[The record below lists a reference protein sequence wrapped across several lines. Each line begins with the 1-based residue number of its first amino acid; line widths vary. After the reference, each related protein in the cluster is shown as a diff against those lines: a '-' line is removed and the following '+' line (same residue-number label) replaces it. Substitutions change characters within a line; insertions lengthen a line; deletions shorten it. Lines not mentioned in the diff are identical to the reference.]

1 MRIGIIT
8 ILKANNYG
16 AELQAYSLQKK
27 LELLGFDSEIIDY
40 LYYKHPD
47 YIFTKQARP
56 LLNIGLMNT
65 LKEKAHP
72 WVEKLARLTR
82 RQSSLRSQRFDL
94 FHLQRTRMSG
104 KTYRSMDELYA
115 AELPYDVF
123 MVGSDQVWSPRTD
136 VSLKPYFL
144 TFAQNGKKTISY
156 ASSFGV
162 AAIPR
167 EAERV
172 YADCLK
178 HIQYLS
184 VREEQGVD
192 IIRKLTGRTAEHVL
206 DPTLLLTKE
215 EWCRIAVEPP
225 IDKPYVLLYDLIHSP
240 YAVALALHI
249 ARLCGLS
256 VVRICGSAKI
266 NRAGVVNIIDAG
278 PAEFLGLFANAAYV
292 VTNSFHGT
300 AFSVNFHKPFFTV
313 VPKGKANTSRL
324 HSFIKTLA
332 LDRRLMS
339 EGSAFPPLDTL
350 ALDFSEADTHLENA
364 RARSLDFLLKSLKA

>member
-8 ILKANNYG
+8 IMRVNNYG
-16 AELQAYSLQKK
+16 AELQAYALQKK
-27 LELLGFDSEIIDY
+27 LEMLGFDSEIIDY

-56 LLNIGLMNT
+56 LLNIGFMNN
-65 LKEKAHP
+65 LKERAYP
-72 WVEKLARLTR
+72 WIEKLTR
-82 RQSSLRSQRFDL
+82 FIHKQSPRRSQRFDL
-94 FHLQRTRMSG
+94 FHLQHTRMSD

-123 MVGSDQVWSPRTD
+123 MVGSDQVWSPRAN

-144 TFAQNGKKTISY
+144 TFAPDGKKTISY

-162 AAIPR
+162 ATIPR
-167 EAERV
+167 EAEGV

-178 HIQYLS
+178 HIQHLS

-192 IIRKLTGRTAEHVL
+192 IIRNLTGRKAEHVV
-206 DPTLLLTKE
+206 DPTLLLTAE
-215 EWCRIAVEPP
+215 EWRRITIEPP
-225 IDKPYVLLYDLIHSP
+225 IEKPYVLLYDLIHSP
-240 YAVALALHI
+240 YAVDLALHI

-256 VVRICGSAKI
+256 VVRICGAAKI
-266 NRAGVVNIIDAG
+266 NRTGVVNIIDAG

-313 VPKGKANTSRL
+313 VPEGKANTSRL
-324 HSFIKTLA
+324 HSFIKTLV
-332 LDRRLMS
+332 LDSRLVS
-339 EGSAFPPLDTL
+339 EGSPFPSLDTL
-350 ALDFSEADTHLENA
+350 ALDFSEADTRLDNV
-364 RARSLDFLLKSLKA
+364 RARSLDFLLKILNA